1 MSVPHQHKQI
11 RVAVICPNNVEDM
24 ELIVPVDIWRR
35 AKFVVDVI
43 VYDSKANFNM
53 GYSNLKV
60 FSNFSIKGINLVQ
73 YDAIYLPGGP
83 GWKSYLNP
91 CAIERGETESRL
103 HTSLKKFYDD
113 ETK

>member
-24 ELIVPVDIWRR
+24 ELIVPIDIWRR

-83 GWKSYLNP
+83 G
-91 CAIERGETESRL
+91 
-103 HTSLKKFYDD
+103 
-113 ETK
+113 